1 MADLPQAVYD
11 LWEPGDRKIAQLEM
25 VVILQ
30 ALVCRPHPFRER
42 RGVWFI
48 DNVAVLMTL
57 IRGRSDF
64 PDLEVMSG
72 IIHALLFGYKTWI
85 FWEWVPSK
93 SNWGGTIPG
102 IHSIISHRAGLAPF
116 PAILWRLPLAFI
128 NRGDGSV
135 GIPNALSCK

>member
-48 DNVAVLMTL
+48 HNVAVLMTL

-64 PDLEVMSG
+64 PDLEVMRG

-93 SNWGGTIPG
+93 SNWTDSISRLGRNDPWHPFNNFTSRRPSSFSG
-102 IHSIISHRAGLAPF
+102 HSLASSSGLHQQ
-116 PAILWRLPLAFI
+116 
-128 NRGDGSV
+128 G
-135 GIPNALSCK
+135 